1 MFPLKLEPFESVFVV
16 FRKPAGPA
24 SAKGVA
30 ANYPEAEQS
39 QEIKTPWTVS
49 FDPAQRGPEEAVVF
63 ESLTDWTACDDERI
77 KYYSGTAFYANTFM
91 LEKLPGNEKIVID
104 LGKFTAMVKVTVNR
118 IYAGGL
124 WTAPH
129 RLDISGLVREGKNE
143 LRIEVVN
150 TWVNRIIGDM
160 RLPEEER
167 EIWMPVNPY
176 DTESPLQSSGLLGPV
191 KIFTWNH
198 QK

>member
-1 MFPLKLEPFESVFVV
+1 VFVV
-16 FRKPAGPA
+16 FRKSAGKA
-24 SAKGVA
+24 KAKGIA
-30 ANYPEAEQS
+30 ANYPDAEQS

-63 ESLTDWTACDDERI
+63 ESLTDWTASDDERI

-91 LEKLPGNEKIVID
+91 LEKLPDHEKIIID
-104 LGKFTAMVKVTVNR
+104 LGKFTAMAKVTVNGK
-118 IYAGGL
+118 YAGGL

-167 EIWMPVNPY
+167 KTWMLVNPY
-176 DTESPLQSSGLLGPV
+176 DAESPLQPSGLLGPV
-191 KIFTWNH
+191 TIANVEK
-198 QK
+198 